1 MRIPTIPEYCN
12 LCTFNPSTRIL
23 IGVIPSYLQ
32 YCTAMYVHDLLF
44 LLHFCPL
51 RPLPDQPVSS
61 LSLSLGSWDGLV
73 LPAKA

>member
-1 MRIPTIPEYCN
+1 MRIPTIPEY
-12 LCTFNPSTRIL
+12 LFNPSTKIL

-32 YCTAMYVHDLLF
+32 YCTMYVHDLLF

-73 LPAKA
+73 RPC